1 MREPQP
7 DLALL
12 KPRAD
17 DYDGQLP
24 GADDILLVIEV
35 ADTTL
40 AYDRDAKMPIY
51 ARHGIIETWLVD
63 IQAQTVSIYQ
73 EPSTNGYRRLLTP
86 TKNESITPSQ
96 LPNVVIRLVDLW
108 K

>member
-1 MREPQP
+1 M
-7 DLALL
+7 
-12 KPRAD
+12 
-17 DYDGQLP
+17 
-24 GADDILLVIEV
+24 DDILLVIEV

-40 AYDRDAKMPIY
+40 AYERDAKMPIY

-86 TKNESITPSQ
+86 TRNETITPSL
-96 LPNVVIRLVDLW
+96 LPSVYVELADVW